1 MRRLVPALLLLLLAV
16 AGPAQGA
23 GRLVE
28 IGGGKGLYLD
38 CRGAGSPTVLLE
50 AGLRVRGDS
59 WNFADDEA
67 AIPTYQAIGARTR
80 VCEYDRPGTSLGP
93 DLSRSTPVRQPR
105 DARSVVADLRRLL
118 RAGRVPGPYV
128 VVAHSTGG
136 LFAQL
141 FTASYPDD
149 VVGLVLVDTVPPGL
163 RRLMGTEW
171 PFYRKAILTAPP
183 PGLEGYKALEY
194 IRFTTSFAEL
204 RRAKQRNPLRPMPLV
219 VLAHGRPFALP
230 PGLPAGFGAKIES
243 AWSAGQRQLAGLLPG
258 ARLVIARKSS
268 HYIQIEQ
275 PALVIEAVQ
284 SVLDRARRDR

>member
-1 MRRLVPALLLLLLAV
+1 MRRLLPALLLLLLAV

-105 DARSVVADLRRLL
+105 RAQRCRRPATAAPGRARA
-118 RAGRVPGPYV
+118 GPYV
-128 VVAHSTGG
+128 VVARSTGG

-171 PFYRKAILTAPP
+171 PFYRKATSPP
-183 PGLEGYKALEY
+183 HP
-194 IRFTTSFAEL
+194 
-204 RRAKQRNPLRPMPLV
+204 RP
-219 VLAHGRPFALP
+219 
-230 PGLPAGFGAKIES
+230 
-243 AWSAGQRQLAGLLPG
+243 
-258 ARLVIARKSS
+258 
-268 HYIQIEQ
+268 
-275 PALVIEAVQ
+275 
-284 SVLDRARRDR
+284 

>member
-1 MRRLVPALLLLLLAV
+1 MRRLLPALLLLLLAV

-204 RRAKQRNPLRPMPLV
+204 RRARQRNPLRPMPLV
-219 VLAHGRPFALP
+219 VLPTAAPSPCRPASRRALARRSSRRGRPGSASS
-230 PGLPAGFGAKIES
+230 PGCSPA
-243 AWSAGQRQLAGLLPG
+243 PG
-258 ARLVIARKSS
+258 SS
-268 HYIQIEQ
+268 S
-275 PALVIEAVQ
+275 PA
-284 SVLDRARRDR
+284 RARTTSRSSSPRS